1 MSDWIKA
8 LKEWNKNKPS
18 WCVPKKGSADY
29 REVRAIMDRMQPMPK
44 TRAQL
49 KEEKRKAKVKE
60 ILEKGTRRP
69 GKKQR
74 EVKQREIEQLKKDVG
89 IIMNRAFTMRGNLK
103 KKYKYLKDNN
113 ISKNDAL
120 EYMKVLD
127 SLGYRANNDVY
138 RKASNFIKGYAEVCS
153 DNDEEAMRRL
163 INNLKEI
170 AELKVRKA
178 EKLNNLL
185 KQVDESGF
193 LTSTKKSSHLPI
205 GTLNLFPSNFK
216 KIKKTCPNEV
226 KELKR
231 EINKFKN
238 NEYGW
243 SRAIMK
249 KVNMPLIDKVLKN
262 LI

>member
-44 TRAQL
+44 TRRQMRAET
-49 KEEKRKAKVKE
+49 KKREV
-60 ILEKGTRRP
+60 
-69 GKKQR
+69 KQR
-74 EVKQREIEQLKKDVG
+74 EVKQREIEKLKKDVG

-138 RKASNFIKGYAEVCS
+138 RKASDFIKGYAEVCS

-226 KELKR
+226 KQLKR